1 MSLDNDHQNE
11 NDATADWAFRKFA
24 EAGQIAVIPSPNV
37 GRASG
42 RSSKVGSSQNTP
54 SSQDIMD
61 QRGGYVQDTNSMRS
75 RKGSFLLIK
84 PYLTIAQVL

>member
-11 NDATADWAFRKFA
+11 NDTPADWAFRKFA
-24 EAGQIAVIPSPNV
+24 EAGQIAVIPSPHL

-42 RSSKVGSSQNTP
+42 RSSRVGSSQNTP

-61 QRGGYVQDTNSMRS
+61 QRGGYVEDTYSMRS
-75 RKGSFLLIK
+75 RKGSFYLLI
-84 PYLTIAQVL
+84 LI